1 MNFKIRDVVLLA
13 IFALSSQGEALAQ
26 QPEAFC
32 ALRDPDR
39 ELRLLI
45 PDYIDR
51 TSWVRTIS
59 KSHRV
64 EIEDGVPFDIHFDEL
79 GQHTVYKV
87 TSAKGTRLVHVRSEA
102 FNWGLVRVAWLMN
115 SDLEI
120 LDYRFQRC
128 RVRKA
133 VKEELLTKEVKALF
147 ANKSMKALQ
156 ALLTEDGE
164 SLRGGSESVS
174 EEAKELFLVLVQSA
188 IKTTVV
194 TDVGWRAEVR
204 KEKAKE
210 LAAAHFGRGAS
221 LWRETSPYTQEVKRM
236 LSTAGLQESV
246 AFDREK
252 VLRWRVRL
260 GDESTLAGVY
270 FTPWSAGGD
279 EARLFWVLDAEE
291 RVLEVVDSG
300 QMLSLAAKASL
311 DGLIGRAFKGD
322 ETCNTACELAALEL
336 SILNGSN

>member
-1 MNFKIRDVVLLA
+1 MSFKIRDIVLLA
-13 IFALSSQGEALAQ
+13 IFAISSQGEALAQ

-87 TSAKGTRLVHVRSEA
+87 TSEKGTRFVHVRSEA
-102 FNWGLVRVAWLMN
+102 FNWGLVRIAWLMN

-120 LDYRFQRC
+120 LDFSFQRC

-133 VKEELLTKEVKALF
+133 VKGELLSKEVKALF
-147 ANKSMKALQ
+147 ANKSMKDLQ

-164 SLRGGSESVS
+164 SLGGGSERVS
-174 EEAKELFLVLVQSA
+174 AEARELFLVLTQSA
-188 IKTTVV
+188 IKTMVV
-194 TDVGWRAEVR
+194 TDVGWREEVR
-204 KEKAKE
+204 REKAKE

-221 LWRETSPYTQEVKRM
+221 LGRETSPYTQEVERM

-260 GDESTLAGVY
+260 GDESALAGVY
-270 FTPWSAGGD
+270 LTPWSVGGE
-279 EARLFWVLDAEE
+279 EAKLFWVLDAEE
-291 RVLEVVDSG
+291 RVLEIVDSG
-300 QMLSLAAKASL
+300 RMLSSAVKASL
-311 DGLIGRAFKGD
+311 DGLIGRVFKKD
-322 ETCNTACELAALEL
+322 EACSTACELAALEL
-336 SILNGSN
+336 SILNGSD